1 MKEDFDQSE
10 RWVHSPSSKWDD
22 WQMRRPIIKKRLQI
36 DSKTKSRSVS
46 YGCVSHLV
54 KSEAVG
60 SLIAPWWLAA
70 VQVINPALSM

>member
-36 DSKTKSRSVS
+36 DSKTKSARSRTFLLPPS
-46 YGCVSHLV
+46 DFLKEDSTHGAY
-54 KSEAVG
+54 
-60 SLIAPWWLAA
+60 
-70 VQVINPALSM
+70 N

>member
-46 YGCVSHLV
+46 RLFTP
-54 KSEAVG
+54 AVWFLKRG
-60 SLIAPWWLAA
+60 QYTRYLQL
-70 VQVINPALSM
+70 M